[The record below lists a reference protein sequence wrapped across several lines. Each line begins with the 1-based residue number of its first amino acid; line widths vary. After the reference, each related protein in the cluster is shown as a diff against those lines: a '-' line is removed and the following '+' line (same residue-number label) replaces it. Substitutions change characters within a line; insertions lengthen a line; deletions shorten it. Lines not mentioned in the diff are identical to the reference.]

1 MISIDG
7 TLWVR
12 VHHDIWNRLTRSSHL
27 FVLGIQNS
35 GPSPA
40 LAPPSLSL
48 TLSLSLSLSLFLFP
62 LRPRLPSVPAICPSL
77 GIDRVR
83 RGAERYPPG
92 AAGLVAC
99 NLPVPGHCQ
108 CDEARGSSFPLFS
121 ALIQNS
127 VLAMQ
132 ELVQELRILL
142 GTIIIRSP
150 PPSAI

>member
-1 MISIDG
+1 MYITI
-7 TLWVR
+7 
-12 VHHDIWNRLTRSSHL
+12 
-27 FVLGIQNS
+27 IQF
-35 GPSPA
+35 
-40 LAPPSLSL
+40 LSL
-48 TLSLSLSLSLFLFP
+48 ALCGPTVTHGIDPPVALIYSFWVFRIQVRLLPLPLPLSFTLSLSLFP

-121 ALIQNS
+121 TLVQNS
-127 VLAMQ
+127 VLAMP

-142 GTIIIRSP
+142 GTIII
-150 PPSAI
+150 

>member
-12 VHHDIWNRLTRSSHL
+12 VHYDIWNRLTRSSHL

-48 TLSLSLSLSLFLFP
+48 SLSLSLFP

-121 ALIQNS
+121 ARIQNS

-132 ELVQELRILL
+132 KLVQELRILL

-150 PPSAI
+150 PLSAI

>member
-1 MISIDG
+1 MYITIIQSRSTAICGPTVTHGIDPPVA
-7 TLWVR
+7 LIYSFLVFRIQVR
-12 VHHDIWNRLTRSSHL
+12 LL
-27 FVLGIQNS
+27 PL
-35 GPSPA
+35 PLP
-40 LAPPSLSL
+40 
-48 TLSLSLSLSLFLFP
+48 LSLSLSLSLFLFP

-121 ALIQNS
+121 ARIQNS

-132 ELVQELRILL
+132 NLVPELRILL
-142 GTIIIRSP
+142 GTIIIRGP

>member
-1 MISIDG
+1 MALCGCGSTMTYG
-7 TLWVR
+7 TDSPVALIYSFWVFR
-12 VHHDIWNRLTRSSHL
+12 IQVRLL
-27 FVLGIQNS
+27 PL
-35 GPSPA
+35 PLP
-40 LAPPSLSL
+40 LSLSH
-48 TLSLSLSLSLFLFP
+48 SLSLSLSPSLFP

-92 AAGLVAC
+92 ATGLVAC

-132 ELVQELRILL
+132 NLVPELRILL
-142 GTIIIRSP
+142 GTIIIRGP